1 MSSTDRPIIRRDFT
15 EKLMLQAIPPYRLWH
30 RTYRDSM
37 CSSLALPGRTAWAL
51 QPPLPFARTG
61 ASAIAVVDLHG
72 VSGGIVSRVKAAAIK
87 VGRPEP
93 QVVNG
98 RVDISRWE
106 SVAAFKDT
114 VLDAFGHRLDVL
126 VNNAAHQEPYSSI
139 LDADLDVYW
148 KT

>member
-98 RVDISRWE
+98 RV
-106 SVAAFKDT
+106 AAFKDT